1 MNWQAIALLSIGA
14 VVPLVIGSIYAIVKR
29 FVSRRVDFHGP
40 DSERLE
46 RIEGAVMAIRHSQDL
61 SAKAIQK
68 VDLEIG
74 SIIPAV
80 KITVKKVRHD
90 LGRLEEGEEFNGD
103 LAEAWSEIKAAEEI
117 HRGARNIRLGECE
130 G

>member
-1 MNWQAIALLSIGA
+1 MNWQTIALLALGA
-14 VVPLVIGSIYAIVKR
+14 VVPLVIGSLYAIVKR
-29 FVSRRVDFHGP
+29 FVSRRVVFHGP

-46 RIEGAVMAIRHSQDL
+46 RIEGAVIAIRHSQEL
-61 SAKAIQK
+61 SATAIQK

-103 LAEAWSEIKAAEEI
+103 LAEAWTEIKAAEEI
-117 HRGARNIRLGECE
+117 HRGERSIRVGACE
-130 G
+130 E

>member
-1 MNWQAIALLSIGA
+1 MDWQTIALLCIGA
-14 VVPLVIGSIYAIVKR
+14 VVPLVIGSLYAIVKR
-29 FVSRRVDFHGP
+29 YVSRRVDFHGP

-46 RIEGAVMAIRHSQDL
+46 RIEGAVIAIRHSQEM
-61 SAKAIQK
+61 SSTAIQK
-68 VDLEIG
+68 IDLEIG

-103 LAEAWSEIKAAEEI
+103 LAEAWSEIKSAEEI
-117 HRGARNIRLGECE
+117 HRGERSIRVGVCE
-130 G
+130 E

>member
-1 MNWQAIALLSIGA
+1 MDWKDIALLALGA
-14 VVPLVIGSIYAIVKR
+14 VVPLIVGSIYAIVKR
-29 FVSRRVDFHGP
+29 YVSRRVAFHGP

-46 RIEGAVMAIRHSQDL
+46 RIEGAVIAIRHSQEL
-61 SAKAIQK
+61 SSTAIQK
-68 VDLEIG
+68 IDLEIG

-103 LAEAWSEIKAAEEI
+103 LAEAWGEIKAAEEI
-117 HRGARNIRLGECE
+117 HRGERSIRVGECE
-130 G
+130 